1 MQAIGNL
8 LKSNPNGMSFEE
20 IAKETLNDPDIK
32 EWLSDMDGVVDA
44 GMIERGMGVLREYI
58 KNKDNPT
65 HRPVLQEIGRAS
77 CRERV

>member
-32 EWLSDMDGVVDA
+32 EWVSDMDGV
-44 GMIERGMGVLREYI
+44 
-58 KNKDNPT
+58 
-65 HRPVLQEIGRAS
+65 EIGRAS